1 VIEVA
6 PTGALEVPREE
17 PSGAGTTIAIVDSG
31 VDPSHPWLAEATLRH
46 VRVAT
51 DGPKPTVVPCEGGD
65 GSGHGTACAGLIHRL
80 APRATLVDVRVLD
93 ENGRSSREALVAALR
108 YCVRERFTV
117 VSLSLGIDV
126 PRAAQLAPL
135 DAKAVLDLYE
145 AADAAYTAR
154 VVLVAAGPNVAT
166 FRTYPGRVKALV
178 GVGRGAFSEPLALR
192 TELTLDYELL
202 APGTDVLAPALG
214 GGERRY
220 TGTSF
225 AVPHVSARVA
235 RLAAWDPSLGVDA
248 MKSALHRLAAA
259 YALSSRPS

>member
-1 VIEVA
+1 VIALATERGLDEV
-6 PTGALEVPREE
+6 VEE

-31 VDPSHPWLAEATLRH
+31 IDPSHPWLAAATMRH

-51 DGPKPTVVPCEGGD
+51 DGPRATVVACEGGD
-65 GSGHGTACAGLIHRL
+65 GSGHGTACAGIVHRL
-80 APRATLVDVRVLD
+80 APQATLVDVRVLD
-93 ENGRSSREALVAALR
+93 ESGRSSREALVAALR

-126 PRAAQLAPL
+126 PRAAQLAPS

-154 VVLVAAGPNVAT
+154 VVLVAAGPNTAT
-166 FRTYPGRVKALV
+166 FRTYPGRAKALI
-178 GVGRGAFSEPLALR
+178 GVGRGAFADALALR

-202 APGTDVLAPALG
+202 APGIDVLAPALG

-225 AVPHVSARVA
+225 AVPHVTARVA
-235 RLAAWDPSLGVDA
+235 RLRAHDPSLGVDA
-248 MKSALHRLAAA
+248 VKGALHALAAA
-259 YALSSRPS
+259 SLAATRPS